1 MVLVLRDRIRR
12 GVEEARGKLS
22 FIGSLLDPVRAIV
35 SPGRYYSSLRG
46 LLDRYGVYAVS
57 TVYFASW
64 LGTSIITFI
73 LILLIETFRGLRALS
88 ISGIATAPL
97 KALAY
102 SLAFPIVAAL
112 IDAVIILVI
121 LAFFPRKRPLYD
133 VFAVRASSL
142 LPYGLRVVLLEITG
156 RLSFTTLIAAT
167 TSRPGLAL
175 LAIGTI
181 LTIYGLRRTMGASLA
196 GAVIAGAAPLAYK
209 LLLGFHLL

>member
-1 MVLVLRDRIRR
+1 MRERIIR
-12 GVEEARGKLS
+12 GVESASEKLS
-22 FIGSLLDPVRAIV
+22 FAKSLLDPVRAV
-35 SPGRYYSSLRG
+35 VNPKKYYSGLRG

-57 TVYFASW
+57 TIYFASW
-64 LGTSIITFI
+64 LGTSMLTFI
-73 LILLIETFRGLRALS
+73 LILLLEAFRSLRALS
-88 ISGIATAPL
+88 LSGLVMAPL

-112 IDAVIILVI
+112 LDAIVIIII

-156 RLSFTTLIAAT
+156 KLSFTALIAAT
-167 TSRPGLAL
+167 TSRLGLAL

-181 LTIYGLRRTMGASLA
+181 LTIYGLRRTMGASIPGAVLA
-196 GAVIAGAAPLAYK
+196 GSAPLIYK